1 MDGSGTWRELTAPWC
16 GVANSLRLESASEAA
31 WRARAATWKRRA
43 RSSPRS
49 LPLTFSHHI
58 QSARRGGRIQQGGPQ
73 AAKGSGDSNARVAV
87 TLGNFHRIRRLYPLI
102 LTRWNEDLIQIPEG

>member
-1 MDGSGTWRELTAPWC
+1 MDGSVTWGELTAPWC
-16 GVANSLRLESASEAA
+16 GVANSLRLEST
-31 WRARAATWKRRA
+31 ATWKRRA